1 MDKAKFKGVF
11 SALLTPYT
19 AEDKI
24 NGKSVKQII
33 DMNLAKGIDGFYVGY
48 LSW

>member
-19 AEDKI
+19 GDDKI
-24 NGKSVKQII
+24 NGTSVK
-33 DMNLAKGIDGFYVGY
+33 
-48 LSW
+48 